1 VEQISSFFI
10 YVIKEVRP
18 LSTKTTKTA
27 ERGRTSKVVMKNKL
41 FIFFS
46 CIALVFFVGSFSAKA
61 ADRGPGEGCG
71 ESDKGIC
78 YSGSFSCPDGS
89 SHWTGGE
96 DCVSGYRCCK
106 DDVSVGKGAVCG
118 AGDKGTCMEASMA
131 TCPSGYSFVSGGEY
145 NCSGVSLR
153 CCAADAKTGS
163 DDTKKEDDGGDK
175 TPSPGEGGGTGD
187 KVQPLGRIDIPE
199 NLGLPNNTIKG
210 VLTNLLTWLLG
221 IIGVLALMGFVISGI
236 QYLLAY
242 SNEELAETAK
252 KNMTYSILGIT
263 VALAG
268 FIIIQAI
275 NLALQG
281 TLWF

>member
-1 VEQISSFFI
+1 
-10 YVIKEVRP
+10 
-18 LSTKTTKTA
+18 
-27 ERGRTSKVVMKNKL
+27 MKNKL
-41 FIFFS
+41 ILAIIFSGIIFF
-46 CIALVFFVGSFSAKA
+46 AGSFYQAQAQWERDVTGDTGDAENMQKVVK
-61 ADRGPGEGCG
+61 GGTCGEG
-71 ESDKGIC
+71 D
-78 YSGSFSCPDGS
+78 
-89 SHWTGGE
+89 
-96 DCVSGYRCCK
+96 R
-106 DDVSVGKGAVCG
+106 
-118 AGDKGTCMEASMA
+118 GTCMETSMF
-131 TCPSGYSFVSGGEY
+131 TCPTGFSFVSGGKV
-145 NCSGVSLR
+145 NCEGLSLR